1 MVKACTC
8 GVKMHVELLYTPRSK
23 SAAIRPTLDPWRAN
37 AAEKMGK
44 GGAAI
49 MLFRLSWLRV
59 RCVLVGQKR
68 RVFLKRV
75 LGVLSVQKF
84 DLIPSKETPRE
95 ALVVRLA
102 DIWL

>member
-1 MVKACTC
+1 MHDPCMVKACTC
-8 GVKMHVELLYTPRSK
+8 GVKMNVELLYTPRSK

-59 RCVLVGQKR
+59 RCVLVAQKR
-68 RVFLKRV
+68 EGFSETCFG
-75 LGVLSVQKF
+75 GV
-84 DLIPSKETPRE
+84 
-95 ALVVRLA
+95 
-102 DIWL
+102 